1 MPVYEYLCVNCGHDF
16 EQFQHFTEDALT
28 VCPNCKQEK
37 LRKVYNSVGIVFK
50 GKGFYAND
58 HRSPSGGNGKN
69 NGHAAADSEAPAGE
83 KTESANGASA
93 SETKAAEPVK
103 TAAPVAAA

>member
-58 HRSPSGGNGKN
+58 HRSPSGGHGK
-69 NGHAAADSEAPAGE
+69 NGHAAAEPETASPANTDSAV
-83 KTESANGASA
+83 SATAT
-93 SETKAAEPVK
+93 ETKAAEPVK
-103 TAAPVAAA
+103 KPATAAAE

>member
-28 VCPNCKQEK
+28 VCPVCKQEK

-58 HRSPSGGNGKN
+58 HRSPSGGHGK
-69 NGHAAADSEAPAGE
+69 NGHAAAE
-83 KTESANGASA
+83 TESASA
-93 SETKAAEPVK
+93 DKANSGSSAPATETKAAEPAK
-103 TAAPVAAA
+103 NTASPAAE